1 MYSSNSSPILLLRI
15 RLFPDYARIK
25 RQRTC
30 TSMLIR
36 FSIWPDFPFSVVSQ
50 KCVRIVPARVD
61 CSIL

>member
-25 RQRTC
+25 RQLTC
-30 TSMLIR
+30 MLIR
-36 FSIWPDFPFSVVSQ
+36 FSSWPAFPFSVVSQ

-61 CSIL
+61 CSI